1 MSYSVK
7 VPPQSI
13 SVTSPLRQLSFRNW
27 LWINKKDLI
36 VVPLKLH
43 MESYLM
49 PRRML
54 KKKGK
59 KTYSTT
65 KIRP

>member
-7 VPPQSI
+7 VPLQNI
-13 SVTSPLRQLSFRNW
+13 STNSPLRQLSFRNW

-49 PRRML
+49 PRRMFNE
-54 KKKGK
+54 KGK